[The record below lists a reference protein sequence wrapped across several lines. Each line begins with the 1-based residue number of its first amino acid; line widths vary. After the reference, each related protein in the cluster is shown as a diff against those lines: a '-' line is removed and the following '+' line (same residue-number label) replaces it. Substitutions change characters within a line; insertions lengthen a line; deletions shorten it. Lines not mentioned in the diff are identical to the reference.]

1 MQKIPDSTLQI
12 RNLSFSFGETP
23 LLEIDDLH
31 IQPGDQVAV
40 IGPSGCGKTTFM
52 HLISGLLRPQSGVIE
67 IQGQDIGQLKEWQM
81 DRLRGREIG
90 IVFQRLHLIPALSV
104 LDNLLLAQR
113 LARVAVDKSNARQ
126 LLDRLGIA
134 DQSGL
139 MPASLSQG
147 QAQRA
152 AIARAVIHNPKL
164 VIGDEPT
171 SALDDQNAAEA
182 INLLK
187 ELSENSGFALL
198 VVTHDDRVRAS
209 MDQVLDLGERL

>member
-126 LLDRLGIA
+126 LLDRLGIV

-198 VVTHDDRVRAS
+198 VVTHDERVRAS

>member
-198 VVTHDDRVRAS
+198 VVTHDERVRAS

>member
-152 AIARAVIHNPKL
+152 AIARAVNPKL

-198 VVTHDDRVRAS
+198 VVTHDERVRAS